1 MQKKLLFYFVATL
14 FLCLGTMAQRSV
26 SGRIVDSQ
34 GSPLVGVT
42 ITVKGTTTGTTT
54 DLDGN
59 YRLSVPENAGT
70 LVFTYIGFETQEV
83 DVGSRTVI
91 DITLGEDVTELS
103 EIVITGYG
111 QQLKTEL
118 TGNIAKVS
126 GDDIVN
132 LPVPNFEEAL
142 QGRASGVFIEGSN
155 GKLGQGIK
163 VRVRGTSS
171 ITADSQPLFIV
182 DGVPI
187 TSQNV
192 GNPTE
197 AAVNPLSDINPND
210 IASIDVLKDASAA
223 AIYGSRA
230 ANGVV
235 IITTRSG
242 KAGATQ
248 FNLNYQ
254 VGVSNP
260 TNKREWLNAEE
271 YVDYLLDAAANSDE
285 VDGVPTTDPNS
296 WTAFALG
303 RIQRYS
309 GNSGD
314 PTWTLAD
321 LGDTDT
327 NWEDQVYNDDAVNT
341 RIDLSA
347 SGGSEE
353 TRFFISGSLVDQDGI
368 LIGNSLRRIS
378 ARINLDH
385 NATDRLTF
393 GLNSNFIRTDV
404 DRVSDDNQFSTPQQL
419 IALAPI
425 TPIRD
430 ANGNLNDRPVT
441 TYYNGLL
448 DLEGVIRDDVSY
460 RTLMNA
466 YASYK
471 ITDDLTFR
479 TEFGTDLLTHNQ
491 ERFWSDFTN
500 GGEGTNGY
508 AISRWARVFNYNTKA
523 YFNYNKDL
531 GSGTLAFTGGFD
543 FQKSNTTNTRV
554 EGQEFP
560 VNDLRTLASSA
571 DIAVGTSSLTE
582 FTFVSYFGRVNYKLN
597 EKYLFTASAR
607 LDGSSRFG
615 ANNKYGFFPAASVG
629 WILSEE
635 SFLQGNDVLSF
646 LKARVSYGLTGN
658 AGIGN
663 FDHLG
668 LYNAQGYAGV
678 GGLQPTQ
685 IPNPDLT
692 WETNKQ
698 LDIGFD
704 FGFLNDRIN
713 GEVDYYIK
721 TSTDLLLDVN
731 VPGSSGF
738 RTQTQNIGELE
749 NKGVEI
755 VLNATVLDGPVNWT
769 SSFNIAFNKN
779 EVTSLGPGVDIIDD
793 GSSRTMNVV
802 AVGSPIG
809 AFFGAEYAG
818 VDPQNGDALW
828 YLNTADNPRGTT
840 NNFNEAEFIDL
851 GSPNPDY
858 VGGWTNSVNWKN
870 FDFNIFFQFV
880 QGNMIHNVGGVFQSA
895 ADWFDNP
902 SKEIVNRW
910 RNPGDVTDVPRA
922 YLGYGNGGQG
932 RSSRFLFDGSYVRLK
947 TITLGYSLPANILS
961 KAKLRSARVYLS
973 GVNLA
978 TFTDYPLWDPE
989 VSADYL
995 NINADGTNNNI
1006 FQGND
1011 FYSAPQAKT
1020 FTIGV
1025 QLGF

>member
-1 MQKKLLFYFVATL
+1 MRKQLLFYILAIL
-14 FLCLGTMAQRSV
+14 FLCYGAMAQRSV
-26 SGRIVDSQ
+26 SGRIVDSE

-42 ITVKGTTTGTTT
+42 VTIKGTTTGTTT

-59 YRLSVPENAGT
+59 YRLSVGDNGGT
-70 LVFTYIGFETQEV
+70 LVFTYVGFATQEMEI
-83 DVGSRTVI
+83 GSRTVI
-91 DITLGEDVTELS
+91 DVSLGEDVTELS

-118 TGNIAKVS
+118 TGNIAKIS

-132 LPVPNFEEAL
+132 MPVPNFEEAI

-187 TSQNV
+187 TSQNI
-192 GNPTE
+192 GIASE

-210 IASIDVLKDASAA
+210 IASIEVLKDASAA

-235 IITTRSG
+235 IITTRTG
-242 KAGATQ
+242 KSGATK

-254 VGVSNP
+254 TGVSNP

-271 YVDYLLDAAANSDE
+271 YVDYLLDAAGNSDE
-285 VDGVPTTDPNS
+285 LDGVAPSDPNS
-296 WTAFALG
+296 WTSFALG
-303 RIQRYS
+303 RLDRYS
-309 GNSGD
+309 GGTDWQNGEV
-314 PTWTLAD
+314 
-321 LGDTDT
+321 DT
-327 NWEDQVYNDDAVNT
+327 NWEDQVYKDNAVNT
-341 RIDLSA
+341 RVDISA
-347 SGGSEE
+347 SGGSED
-353 TRFFISGSLVDQDGI
+353 TRFFVSGSIVDQEGI
-368 LIGNSLRRIS
+368 LIGNDLRRIS
-378 ARINLDH
+378 TRLNLDH

-393 GLNSNFIRTDV
+393 GLNTSFIRTDV
-404 DRVSDDNQFSTPQQL
+404 DRVADDNAFSTPQQL

-430 ANGNLNDRPVT
+430 ADGNLNDRPTT
-441 TYYNGLL
+441 TYYNGLI
-448 DLEGVIRDDVSY
+448 DLEGVDRLDVTY

-466 YASYK
+466 FASYK
-471 ITDDLTFR
+471 IVDGLTFR
-479 TEFGTDLLTHNQ
+479 TEFGTDLITQNQ
-491 ERFWSDFTN
+491 ERFWADFTN
-500 GGEGTNGY
+500 NGEGTNGY
-508 AISRWARVFNYNTKA
+508 AVSRWARIFNYNAKA
-523 YFNYNKDL
+523 YFNYNKDINESNVL
-531 GSGTLAFTGGFD
+531 DFTGGFD
-543 FQKSNTTNTRV
+543 FQKSGTANTRV

-571 DIAVGTSSLTE
+571 DIALGTSTLTE

-607 LDGSSRFG
+607 VDGSSRFG
-615 ANNKYGFFPAASVG
+615 ANNKYGFFPAAAAG
-629 WILSEE
+629 WVLSEE
-635 SFLQGNDVLSF
+635 SFLQGVDAISF
-646 LKARVSYGLTGN
+646 LKFRVSYGLTGN

-668 LYNAQGYAGV
+668 LYGAEGYAGS

-685 IPNPDLT
+685 IENPDLT
-692 WETNKQ
+692 WEKNTQ

-721 TSTDLLLDVN
+721 KSSDLLLDVN

-738 RTQTQNIGELE
+738 RTQTQNIGEME
-749 NKGVEI
+749 NKGLEI
-755 VLNATVLDGPVNWT
+755 VLNAAILDGPVSWT

-779 EVTSLGPGVDIIDD
+779 EVTSLGPDTDIIDD

-818 VDPQNGDALW
+818 VDPANGDALW
-828 YLNTADNPRGTT
+828 YLNTDDDPRGTT
-840 NNFNEAEFIDL
+840 NDFNSAEFVDL

-858 VGGWTNSVNWKN
+858 VGGWTNTVNWKN
-870 FDFNIFFQFV
+870 FDFSIFFQFV

-910 RNPGDVTDVPRA
+910 QNPGDITDVPRA
-922 YLGYGNGGQG
+922 YLAYGNGGQG

-947 TITLGYSLPANILS
+947 TITLGYNLPSNIIS
-961 KAKLRSARVYLS
+961 KAKLTSARIYVS

-995 NINADGTNNNI
+995 NINADGSNNNI

-1020 FTIGV
+1020 FNIGV
-1025 QLGF
+1025 TLGF